1 MHQDSAHEIFDDP
14 RITAVGLFAEA
25 YVGLMARLS
34 CQIAQHDLS
43 PIEFE
48 ILLRLSRSPDGQLR
62 MTDLSAQTSLTASG
76 VTRVIDRLERDSLV
90 QRVACPT
97 DRRSLYAVITRSG
110 RERIAGVLPGH
121 IDLIDEWF
129 TGRLEPA
136 DLDALLSALRV
147 VRDAVRPGAESGA
160 KDSLQVAAPA

>member
-1 MHQDSAHEIFDDP
+1 MYHESSPEIFDDP
-14 RITAVGLFAEA
+14 RITAMGLLGEA
-25 YVGLMARLS
+25 YVGLMARLQ

-43 PIEFE
+43 TIEFD

-76 VTRVIDRLERDSLV
+76 VTRVIDRLERASLV
-90 QRVACPT
+90 QRSACPT

-110 RERIAGVLPGH
+110 RDRIAGVLPGH
-121 IDLIDEWF
+121 LELISEWF
-129 TGRLEPA
+129 TGRLDPEQ
-136 DLDALLSALRV
+136 LDALLAGLRI

-160 KDSLQVAAPA
+160 KPTAETPASV